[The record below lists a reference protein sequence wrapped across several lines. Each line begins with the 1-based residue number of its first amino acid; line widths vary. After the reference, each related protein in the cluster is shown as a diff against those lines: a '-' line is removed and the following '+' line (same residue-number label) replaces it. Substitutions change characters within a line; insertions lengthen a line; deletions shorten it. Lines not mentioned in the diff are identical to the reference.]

1 MNRLDFV
8 SGNVEIKEAIAFN
21 FDSRPVKCDPKVT
34 LVVADHTTLKI
45 KDRYIM
51 WRFLDNLD
59 NEKFHYN
66 SYLNVINEVP
76 LEVIINDFLH
86 DYPNT
91 LIRAWVD
98 EDNYIVGFD
107 GSKKHN
113 PKETQQTMR
122 EIAEYIN
129 ATIPIGYTE
138 EQGEWDYQVR
148 LVPYRAKE
156 GLFTGLVASYI
167 QGNKIIEII
176 SKYQANKHNVIISCR
191 YSAGIGCIQPIES
204 RAFDG
209 RLSTLPVADVYG
221 QIDTLIAGLKV
232 LDEQY
237 IPTKNKVALSNMSY
251 QMYLLNIE
259 DRNKLENERFR
270 ELI

>member
-1 MNRLDFV
+1 MNRLDFI
-8 SGNVEIKEAIAFN
+8 SGNIKIVEAIAFN
-21 FDSRPVKCDPKVT
+21 LDVRPVTSDPKVT
-34 LVVADHTTLKI
+34 LLVADQTTLKI
-45 KDRYIM
+45 KDKYVM

-59 NEKFHYN
+59 NEKFHFN

-76 LEVIINDFLH
+76 LEVIINDFLF

-98 EDNYIVGFD
+98 EGNNIIGFD
-107 GSKKHN
+107 GNKKHN
-113 PKETQQTMR
+113 PKETQQTMG
-122 EIAEYIN
+122 EIAEYI
-129 ATIPIGYTE
+129 
-138 EQGEWDYQVR
+138 GEWDYQVR
-148 LVPYRAKE
+148 LVPYRARE
-156 GLFTGLVASYI
+156 GFFTGLVATYI

-176 SKYQANKHNVIISCR
+176 SKYQANKHHVIISGR
-191 YSAGIGCIQPIES
+191 YSTGIGFIQPIES

-209 RLSTLPVADVYG
+209 RLCTLPVADVYG

-232 LDEQY
+232 LDEKY
-237 IPTKNKVALSNMSY
+237 IPITDKLSLGNMSSK
-251 QMYLLNIE
+251 MHLLNIQ

>member
-8 SGNVEIKEAIAFN
+8 SGNVEVVEAIAFN
-21 FDSRPVKCDPKVT
+21 FDVRPVKADPKVT
-34 LVVADHTTLKI
+34 LRIIGETTLKI
-45 KDRYIM
+45 KDKYVM
-51 WRFLDNLD
+51 WRLLDNLD

-66 SYLNVINEVP
+66 NYLNLIWEVP
-76 LEVIINDFLH
+76 LEVMINDFLH

-107 GSKKHN
+107 GNKKHN
-113 PKETQQTMR
+113 PQETQKTMG

-129 ATIPIGYTE
+129 TTIPIGYTE

-156 GLFTGLVASYI
+156 GLFTGLVATYI

-176 SKYQANKHNVIISCR
+176 SKYQANKHHVTISGR
-191 YSAGIGCIQPIES
+191 YSTGINFVQPIES

-221 QIDTLIAGLKV
+221 HIDTLIAGLKV
-232 LDEQY
+232 LDEKY
-237 IPTKNKVALSNMSY
+237 IPMDKKIAYGNMSY
-251 QMYLLNIE
+251 QMHILNIK